1 MKKLLIWMIVALITG
16 AGCISKKP
24 ATPSFY
30 LLEYPANRQI
40 ATPDYDKPLPVIVEI
55 AELEINPAFASFD
68 IALRHNTREIKYFS
82 NHRWAIRPSQSLNSF
97 LMTFF
102 ERNNVFENTGARF
115 WRVNPHYRL
124 RTIIHQLEVLEENRA
139 FYARLHIEITLIKTD
154 TEQTA
159 LTHISDRT
167 LALEQRDL
175 NLFADAISNMFF
187 EELELF
193 SQKALIQ
200 LQPE

>member
-1 MKKLLIWMIVALITG
+1 MAAALLMG
-16 AGCISKKP
+16 NGCISRKP

-30 LLEYPANRQI
+30 LLEYPASREI
-40 ATPDYDKPLPVIVEI
+40 TSPALATPLPVIVEI
-55 AELEINPAFASFD
+55 ADVQINPAFASYD

-82 NHRWAIRPSQSLNSF
+82 HHRWATRPSQSLNSF

-102 ERNNVFENTGARF
+102 ERNSVFENAGARF

-124 RTIIHQLEVLEENRA
+124 RTIIHQLEVLEENRE
-139 FYARLHIEITLIKTD
+139 FYARLHIEIMLIKTD

-159 LTHISDRT
+159 LLHLSNRT
-167 LALEQRDL
+167 QVLEQRDL

-193 SQKALIQ
+193 SHKALSQ
-200 LQPE
+200 LKPE